1 MEIGSIAAAATQ
13 NAATNLHQAVS
24 VSVLKKA
31 IDMQSENALAL
42 LQALPTP
49 QPQPASVPI
58 GTSGGTIDTYA

>member
-24 VSVLKKA
+24 IGVLKKA

-42 LQALPTP
+42 LQALPA
-49 QPQPASVPI
+49 PQPAPVPI
-58 GTSGGTIDTYA
+58 GTSGGNIDTYA